1 MELKD
6 LFPSKPEF
14 TLSSTGKT
22 YSLRIPN
29 LEDRAKFREW
39 FGTDDNIQK
48 VFNEL
53 QWDVIAKLVFRLL
66 EQKSEF
72 EAVKEAGFDDD
83 GVKVTYLVTG
93 PAMLMRAVMNTT
105 ESMSVLTALIS
116 ALRAGD
122 PLIDKA
128 MKDAFEDNQK
138 KNDLNQTGENSLT
151 LSHLS
156 TGTLQNSLANL
167 Q

>member
-1 MELKD
+1 
-6 LFPSKPEF
+6 
-14 TLSSTGKT
+14 
-22 YSLRIPN
+22 
-29 LEDRAKFREW
+29 
-39 FGTDDNIQK
+39 
-48 VFNEL
+48 
-53 QWDVIAKLVFRLL
+53 VFRLL